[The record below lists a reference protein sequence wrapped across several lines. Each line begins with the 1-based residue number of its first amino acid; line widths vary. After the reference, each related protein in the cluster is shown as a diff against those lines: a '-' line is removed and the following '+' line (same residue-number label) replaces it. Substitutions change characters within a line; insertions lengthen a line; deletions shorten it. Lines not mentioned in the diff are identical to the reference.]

1 MAERRTVPLH
11 ERVLPDLLLGRAEEA
26 PDAPLLTVGAGPRRS
41 TGEIAD
47 AALRVG
53 GGLARLGVA
62 RGDPV
67 AVMLPNREEAV
78 LAWFGT
84 AVLGAVEVPVNT
96 NLSGP
101 LLHHVLSDCRA
112 TVLIVAADLLPV
124 VRPLLPTL
132 PLKTIV
138 VVGGTEPG
146 REPGHGHVAWD
157 EVAGADPVA
166 PAKLTPADP
175 IAVMYTSGTTGPAK
189 GVVCPHGYFMCWA
202 DDTGRAVRFG
212 PGDVL
217 YTPLPLYHIT
227 AQAVNVQL
235 ALVHRGQAIVDTRF
249 SPRGFWRRM
258 AELGATHVWSF
269 GSMTPLL
276 HQRPPDEHDRA
287 HRVRVVWSIP
297 WPAGFGREFED
308 RFGVRI
314 LCGYGSTEQGLT
326 VVQPYDAVEPG
337 AIGLPSPHYEVAVVD
352 GHGAQADEGELV
364 VRPREPAS
372 MMSGYLGRDRE
383 TMAVTRDLWYHTGDL
398 VQRRPDGYLAFVERK
413 TDSIRRRGENI
424 SAWEIEST
432 AATFP
437 GVVEAAAIGVPSPL
451 GEHDVMLVATTSEP
465 VEPRELF
472 DFCVERLPYYMV
484 PRYIR
489 FAAELPKTPSMR
501 VQKYRLRE
509 LGVTA
514 DSWDCEAAGLRPRR
528 PNSS

>member
-1 MAERRTVPLH
+1 MLERRIVPLR
-11 ERVLPDLLLGRAEEA
+11 ERVLSRLLLRRAEDT
-26 PDAPLLTVGAGPRRS
+26 PDAPFLTVGSGPCRS
-41 TGEIAD
+41 VGAIAD

-53 GGLARLGVA
+53 GGLSRLGVG

-67 AVMLPNREEAV
+67 AIMVPNREEAV
-78 LAWFGT
+78 LAWLGA
-84 AVLGAVEVPVNT
+84 AVIGAVEVPVNT

-101 LLHHVLSDCRA
+101 LLRHVLADCGAR
-112 TVLIVAADLLPV
+112 VLIVAADLLPA
-124 VRPLLPTL
+124 VRPLLPSL
-132 PLKTIV
+132 SLSTIV
-138 VVGGTEPG
+138 VVGDADPEDGQ
-146 REPGHGHVAWD
+146 VAWA
-157 EVAGADPVA
+157 EVANAA
-166 PAKLTPADP
+166 PAAPAELTPADP

-212 PGDVL
+212 AGDVL

-235 ALVHRGQAIVDTRF
+235 ALLHRGRVVVDTRF

-258 AELGATHVWSF
+258 AELEATHVWAF

-276 HQRPPDEHDRA
+276 HQQPPDDFDRK

-297 WPAGFGREFED
+297 WPSGFGRDFEE

-337 AIGLPSPHYEVAVVD
+337 TIGRPSPHYDVAVVD
-352 GHGAQADEGELV
+352 EDGAPVDEGELV

-383 TMAVTRDLWYHTGDL
+383 TVAATRDLWYHTGDL
-398 VQRRPDGYLAFVERK
+398 VRRRPDGYLAFVERK

-437 GVVEAAAIGVPSPL
+437 GVEEVAAIGVPSPL
-451 GEHDVMLVATTSEP
+451 GEHDVMLVATTSEK
-465 VEPRELF
+465 VAPRALF
-472 DFCVERLPYYMV
+472 DFCMERLPYYMV

-489 FAAELPKTPSMR
+489 FVAELPKTPSLR

-509 LGVTA
+509 DGVTA
-514 DSWDCEAAGLRPRR
+514 DTWDCEAEGLRPRR
-528 PNSS
+528 PDLS